1 VPKNE
6 PTGLDCGSVAVPVKT
21 VFLSYASE
29 DAPAAQRI
37 AEVLRSAGIEVW
49 FDQDELRGGDAWDHR
64 IRREIHE
71 CGLFI
76 PIISASTEARPEGY
90 FRLEWDLADQRSH
103 MIGRSKAFIVPVC
116 IARII
121 ERGADVPDSFLKAQ
135 WVRLPAGEATPSFA
149 TRIVGLLRGEGTS
162 EPETTAARQA
172 VMSVLPNSF
181 RWRTVLVLASV
192 LAAVA
197 FGWQA
202 WRAYRPGSE
211 PTLAEESPSTVSTA
225 VATAPAKSIAV

>member
-1 VPKNE
+1 VKPAGYFSSHGVPKNE

-116 IARII
+116 IDRTA

-135 WVRLPAGEATPSFA
+135 WVRLPAGEASKSFA
-149 TRIVGLLRGEGTS
+149 PRIAGLLAGEARRG
-162 EPETTAARQA
+162 RNRR
-172 VMSVLPNSF
+172 VC
-181 RWRTVLVLASV
+181 R
-192 LAAVA
+192 
-197 FGWQA
+197 
-202 WRAYRPGSE
+202 RPSSRDHRSHPVGGRHWSSH
-211 PTLAEESPSTVSTA
+211 P
-225 VATAPAKSIAV
+225 